1 MPDDLSLSVKLVAVV
16 IIARFLTD
24 LVPVRR
30 GTFLLD
36 ENTPDTGGVADKKH
50 RAVIQIEPDTGD
62 IKAPDFIHEVF
73 GIIQTNGIVTVA
85 VNLDHS
91 VTAPLLDYK
100 IFCSILCLT
109 VPARIVPSSLQE
121 NITLGIERRLH

>member
-1 MPDDLSLSVKLVAVV
+1 MPNNISFGVKLIAVV
-16 IIARFLTD
+16 VLIRLLTD

-36 ENTPDTGGVADKKH
+36 ENTPDTGGEADKNH
-50 RAVIQIEPDTGD
+50 CSVIQIEPDTSN
-62 IKAPDFIHEVF
+62 IKALDFILEISRIF
-73 GIIQTNGIVTVA
+73 DTNDIIAIA
-85 VNLDHS
+85 VNLDYS

-121 NITLGIERRLH
+121 NITLDIERRLH